1 MTADTDIQI
10 ANDCDS
16 GHSLDRM
23 VLLRLSEIVTLVR
36 CLRQKAYDCR
46 YFAQETEHDD
56 LRRQAL
62 NAARR
67 LEERAT
73 QLSQENDK
81 LSGGGATEQQQQTER
96 TPRRP
101 LE

>member
-1 MTADTDIQI
+1 MAADHDILI
-10 ANDCDS
+10 ANDRDS

-36 CLRQKAYDCR
+36 CLRAKAYDCR
-46 YFAQETEHDD
+46 HFAQETEHDD

-67 LEERAT
+67 LEERAA
-73 QLSQENDK
+73 QLAQENDPDQ
-81 LSGGGATEQQQQTER
+81 G
-96 TPRRP
+96 RRASDSKQP
-101 LE
+101 

>member
-1 MTADTDIQI
+1 MKTPESYQKP
-10 ANDCDS
+10 NGGS
-16 GHSLDRM
+16 RSLDRM

-36 CLRQKAYDCR
+36 CLRAEAYDCR
-46 YFAQETEHDD
+46 HFAQETEHDD

-73 QLSQENDK
+73 QLAQENAQAD
-81 LSGGGATEQQQQTER
+81 
-96 TPRRP
+96 
-101 LE
+101 